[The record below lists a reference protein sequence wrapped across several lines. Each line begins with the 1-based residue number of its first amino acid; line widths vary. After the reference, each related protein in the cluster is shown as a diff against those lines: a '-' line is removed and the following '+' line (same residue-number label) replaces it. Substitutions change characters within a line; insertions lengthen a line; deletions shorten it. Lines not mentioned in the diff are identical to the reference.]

1 MTSNQPIQEYPIY
14 LLKETKQMRI
24 YFRDGTSYY
33 IYFPKGTSVYNLKNY
48 NEFHNNYCDAS
59 ILFLGN
65 FSETELQSTNYYM
78 NGSIEKIKNITNVS
92 DIFCIIINTDDFD
105 SYIK

>member
-1 MTSNQPIQEYPIY
+1 MEQVIIY
-14 LLKETKQMRI
+14 I
-24 YFRDGTSYY
+24 
-33 IYFPKGTSVYNLKNY
+33 PKWSCVYNLKNY

-78 NGSIEKIKNITNVS
+78 KDSIEKIKNITNVS
-92 DIFCIIINTDDFD
+92 DIFCITINTDDFD
-105 SYIK
+105 SYINLNAIITIPEPPAAPY